1 MQREPQGAWVHGF
14 RFKAKNEIRQAHG
27 NSERRMGRIFNQLG
41 HALLLKGKRKVR
53 ARVRQHGIAGVL
65 RSFFFK
71 FVQDLLDTC
80 AGAVYH
86 HK

>member
-1 MQREPQGAWVHGF
+1 
-14 RFKAKNEIRQAHG
+14 
-27 NSERRMGRIFNQLG
+27 
-41 HALLLKGKRKVR
+41 LLLKGKRMVR
-53 ARVRQHGIAGVL
+53 ALVLQHGIAGVL